1 MQNTVICVSKERY
14 DELLHKEAMFDALK
28 KIIGVTEKYTFAEM
42 AGFLLEAKVKGDD

>member
-1 MQNTVICVSKERY
+1 MQIVVSQERY

-28 KIIGVTEKYTFAEM
+28 KIIGVVDRYAFPEM